1 MPVTPA
7 PKKNNQNDLNIFLN
21 ANFNLLVVFIVV
33 IFLAAAYFLM
43 IKPKFE
49 ITLVAIRDNIAQQ
62 EQFYQGQRQKL
73 ADLKAAA
80 DLYHQID
87 DNDIARVNAVLPN
100 EYAKEKLFGELEDI
114 LLQKG
119 LILSSMYLT
128 KLGEGSGDAEPLAA
142 KDQSILSIPNAA
154 HVGVIQAEMSLLA
167 TDYSALKNLLP
178 LIEGHLQLI
187 DIQSLTF
194 DPAEKTAQITFYTYY
209 FK

>member
-1 MPVTPA
+1 MPLTP
-7 PKKNNQNDLNIFLN
+7 PKKNSQNDLNIFLN

-33 IFLAAAYFLM
+33 ICLAVAYFLA
-43 IKPKFE
+43 IRPKFE

-80 DLYHQID
+80 DLYRQID
-87 DNDIARVNAVLPN
+87 DGDIARINAVLPN

-119 LILSSMYLT
+119 LILSSMNLT
-128 KLGEGSGDAEPLAA
+128 KLGEGGGGAEPLAA
-142 KDQSILSIPNAA
+142 KDQNILSIPNAA
-154 HVGVIQAEMSLLA
+154 HVGVIQAEMSLIS
-167 TDYSALKNLLP
+167 TDYAALKNLLP

-187 DIQSLTF
+187 DIQSLAF
-194 DPAEKTAQITFYTYY
+194 NPSEKTAQITFYTYY

>member
-1 MPVTPA
+1 MPVTPT

-21 ANFNLLVVFIVV
+21 ANFNLLVVFIDV
-33 IFLAAAYFLM
+33 IFLSAAYFLM

-128 KLGEGSGDAEPLAA
+128 KLGEGGGDAETLAA
-142 KDQSILSIPNAA
+142 KNQCMLSIPNAA
-154 HVGVIQAEMSLLA
+154 HVGVIQAEMSLMA

>member
-1 MPVTPA
+1 MPLTP
-7 PKKNNQNDLNIFLN
+7 PKKNSQNDLNIFLN

-33 IFLAAAYFLM
+33 ICLAVAYFLA
-43 IKPKFE
+43 IRPKFE
-49 ITLVAIRDNIAQQ
+49 ITLVAIRDSIAQQ

-80 DLYHQID
+80 DLYRQID
-87 DNDIARVNAVLPN
+87 DGDIARINAVLPN

-119 LILSSMYLT
+119 LILSSMNLT
-128 KLGEGSGDAEPLAA
+128 KLGEGGGGAEPLAA
-142 KDQSILSIPNAA
+142 KDQNILSIPNAA
-154 HVGVIQAEMSLLA
+154 HVGVIQAEMSLIS
-167 TDYSALKNLLP
+167 TDYAALKNLLP

-187 DIQSLTF
+187 DIQSLAF
-194 DPAEKTAQITFYTYY
+194 NPSEKTAQITFYTYY